1 MLGLGNS
8 LGKTSSNITPG
19 AGGSPP
25 PLGLDKTWSFDSD
38 VEGWQAS
45 GNGTVAYQA
54 SYTPSSDT
62 EKTGILTIERTNNSS
77 ESTLIFDLS
86 ALTDYDSS
94 SVLYYEITYSI
105 PQNNPSSIT
114 YTGLNRVRYGATG
127 FYDDYSAV
135 NSQTFNTWIT
145 VDGDL
150 NPGGLDDTLYI
161 SWDPSSFIF
170 VSGAKVFID
179 SIRVSHTDF
188 R

>member
-8 LGKTSSNITPG
+8 LGKQSTPLSSAPVG
-19 AGGSPP
+19 F
-25 PLGLDKTWSFDSD
+25 DKTWSFDSD
-38 VEGWQAS
+38 VEGWQANV
-45 GNGTVAYQA
+45 NGTVAHQA

-127 FYDDYSAV
+127 FFDDYSAV
-135 NSQTFNTWIT
+135 NPQTFDTWIT

-161 SWDPSSFIF
+161 GWDPFFFTF